1 MTTFPRSMRLALA
14 LATCAFAAS
23 ALSAPPDT
31 RAAAGSLLKAVPG
44 DVSDVPQAAE
54 AGVRRSRLV
63 TVDLSLLRAEGARQ
77 MLREPAVTLELFPD
91 MTLFAEFLRYDP
103 SPRGMTWVGRV
114 DGVPQ
119 STVTLAY
126 SGGLLTGT
134 VSMPNGSYHIRPVA
148 ADARAAAPQSNAPV
162 HLVTQV
168 DQAALPRE
176 ADPIEVRLSAAQLA
190 AAADT
195 PMSDTGD
202 EIDVLVLYT
211 TNAANHAGGQA
222 GITNLINVGVSESN
236 TSYANSGVGQRLRL
250 VQAAH
255 VSYVESSNFSTN
267 LFDLRSGVGALSGVA
282 ALRDAFGADLVTM
295 LVHPS
300 APSACG
306 VAFLMTQIS
315 TAFAT
320 SAFSVTDTG
329 CVSPNF
335 TFAHELGHNMGA
347 RHDWYVDGGTTP
359 FTYAHGYVNPSVGQ
373 RWRTVMAYPDM
384 CSSLGFS
391 CTRVLYWANPDQRY
405 LPSCD
410 AGRFNCGQ
418 LQYWYYPGAPMG
430 VHGGTGTGCQPG
442 NAGNAGCDADDHRTL
457 NNTALTIA
465 NLRQRVVTSQDSRA
479 QRPRR

>member
-1 MTTFPRSMRLALA
+1 MTTFPRPMRLALA
-14 LATCAFAAS
+14 LATCVFAAS

-31 RAAAGSLLKAVPG
+31 RAAAGSLLKGVPG

-54 AGVRRSRLV
+54 TGVRRSRLV

-91 MTLFAEFLRYDP
+91 MTLFAAFLRYDP

-114 DGVPQ
+114 EGVPQ

-148 ADARAAAPQSNAPV
+148 ADARTAAPQSTAPL

-176 ADPIEVRLSAAQLA
+176 AEPIEVRLSPAQLA

-195 PMSDTGD
+195 PMSDTAD

-211 TNAANHAGGQA
+211 SNAASHAGGQA
-222 GITNLINVGVSESN
+222 GITNLINVGVSETN
-236 TSYANSGVGQRLRL
+236 TSYANSGVAQRIRL
-250 VQAAH
+250 VHAAQ

-282 ALRDAFGADLVTM
+282 ALRDAYGADLVTM

-300 APSACG
+300 SPSACG
-306 VAFLMTQIS
+306 IAYVMSQVNTN
-315 TAFAT
+315 FAPFG
-320 SAFSVTDTG
+320 FSVTDTG

-347 RHDWYVDGGTTP
+347 RHDWYVDPSTTP
-359 FTYAHGYVNPSVGQ
+359 FTYAHGYVNPTVGQ
-373 RWRTVMAYPDM
+373 RWRTVMAYQDM
-384 CSSLGFS
+384 CTALGFS
-391 CTRVLYWANPDQRY
+391 CTRVLYWANPEMRY

-410 AGRFNCGQ
+410 SGRFNCGQ

-430 VHGGTGTGCQPG
+430 IPGGTRTGCPARDAA
-442 NAGNAGCDADDHRTL
+442 NANCDADDRRAL

-465 NLRQRVVTSQDSRA
+465 NFRQRVVTSQDIRA
-479 QRPRR
+479 ERPRR

>member
-1 MTTFPRSMRLALA
+1 MTPFPRPMWLA
-14 LATCAFAAS
+14 LATCVLAAS

-31 RAAAGSLLKAVPG
+31 RAAAGSLLKAAAG

-54 AGVRRSRLV
+54 DGVRRSRLV

-114 DGVPQ
+114 EGVPQ

-126 SGGLLTGT
+126 GGGLLTGT
-134 VSMPNGSYHIRPVA
+134 VSMPNGSYHIRPAA
-148 ADARAAAPQSNAPV
+148 ADARTAAPQSAGPL

-176 ADPIEVRLSAAQLA
+176 AEPIEVRLSPAQFA

-211 TNAANHAGGQA
+211 DLAAIHAGGQA
-222 GITNLINVGVSESN
+222 GITNLINVGVSETN
-236 TSYANSGVGQRLRL
+236 TSYANSGIAQRIRL
-250 VQAAH
+250 VHAAQ
-255 VSYVESSNFSTN
+255 VSYVESSNFSLN

-282 ALRDAFGADLVTM
+282 ALRDVYGADLVTM

-300 APSACG
+300 NPSACG

-359 FTYAHGYVNPSVGQ
+359 FTYAHGYVNPAVGQ

-384 CSSLGFS
+384 CASLGFS
-391 CTRVLYWANPDQRY
+391 CTRVLYWANSDKRY
-405 LPSCD
+405 LPACD
-410 AGRFNCGQ
+410 TGRFNCGQ

-430 VHGGTGTGCQPG
+430 VPGGTSTGCQPG
-442 NAGNAGCDADDHRTL
+442 NAGNAGCDADDHRAL
-457 NNTALTIA
+457 NNTGVTIA
-465 NLRQRVVTSQDSRA
+465 NFRQRVISAQDTWA
-479 QRPRR
+479 LPRRGR

>member
-1 MTTFPRSMRLALA
+1 MRLALA
-14 LATCAFAAS
+14 LATCVFAAS

-91 MTLFAEFLRYDP
+91 LTLFAEFLRYDP

-114 DGVPQ
+114 EGVPQ

-134 VSMPNGSYHIRPVA
+134 VSMRNASFHIRPVA
-148 ADARAAAPQSNAPV
+148 SDARTAVPQSTAPL

-176 ADPIEVRLSAAQLA
+176 AEPIEVRLSPAQLA

-195 PMSDTGD
+195 PMSDAGD
-202 EIDVLVLYT
+202 EIDLLVLYT
-211 TNAANHAGGQA
+211 SNAANHAGGQA
-222 GITNLINVGVSESN
+222 GITNLINVGVSETN
-236 TSYANSGVGQRLRL
+236 TSYGNSGVAQRLRL
-250 VQAAH
+250 VHVAQ

-267 LFDLRSGVGALSGVA
+267 LFNLRAGADALSGVH
-282 ALRDAFGADLVTM
+282 ALRDAYGADMVKL

-300 APSACG
+300 SPSACG
-306 VAFLMTQIS
+306 IAFIMTQVS
-315 TAFAT
+315 AAFAS

-347 RHDWYVDGGTTP
+347 RHDWFIDGGTTP
-359 FTYAHGYVNPSVGQ
+359 FTYAHGYVDPTVGQ

-410 AGRFNCGQ
+410 EGRFNCGL

-430 VHGGTGTGCQPG
+430 VPGGTSTGCQPG
-442 NAGNAGCDADDHRTL
+442 NAGNAGCDADDRRTL

-465 NLRQRVVTSQDSRA
+465 NFRQRVVTSQDSRA
-479 QRPRR
+479 PRRGR